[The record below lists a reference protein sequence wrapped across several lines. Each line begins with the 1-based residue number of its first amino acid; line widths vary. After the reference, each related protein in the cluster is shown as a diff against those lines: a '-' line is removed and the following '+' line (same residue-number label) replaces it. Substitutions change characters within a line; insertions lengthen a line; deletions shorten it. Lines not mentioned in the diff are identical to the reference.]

1 MKTRLMNIA
10 NKWLLVIMMVFAN
23 LTAFAQTEAGANIT
37 TKTTTN
43 TQEWYTSPWAWII
56 GAAVFILLFAA
67 ILRGNR
73 TDA

>member
-1 MKTRLMNIA
+1 MKTRLMTMA
-10 NKWLLVIMMVFAN
+10 NKVLLLVMVMFAN
-23 LTAFAQTEAGANIT
+23 LGAFAQTEVGGNVVS
-37 TKTTTN
+37 KTTT
-43 TQEWYTSPWAWII
+43 TSQQWYTSPWAWII